1 MNDKDIYKDAQK
13 VNLITLL
20 RTFKKEGLENFI
32 VIRRNKFENLLK
44 ENEKNEK
51 VKKYIL
57 KKQSIQYKYALSKIE
72 CEELLKILEGK

>member
-1 MNDKDIYKDAQK
+1 MNNEVYKDAQK

-44 ENEKNEK
+44 ENEKNDK
-51 VKKYIL
+51 AKKYIL